1 MQFGLISPEE
11 KKVAVG
17 QRRIAKRNACG
28 ELNSAEFDKKAS
40 LVIGRALKMEKK
52 IAIANVLTTSSTLI
66 L

>member
-28 ELNSAEFDKKAS
+28 ELNSAEFDQKAS
-40 LVIGRALKMEKK
+40 LVISRALKMEKNCNSK
-52 IAIANVLTTSSTLI
+52 CVYN
-66 L
+66 

>member
-28 ELNSAEFDKKAS
+28 ELNSAEFDQKAS
-40 LVIGRALKMEKK
+40 LVISRALEMEKK
-52 IAIANVLTTSSTLI
+52 LQ
-66 L
+66 